1 VTNEIDAYIAAAP
14 NAAQPHLRRLR
25 VAIREAAPKAQ
36 EKISYGIVGYFYP
49 TRLVYFGGA
58 KKHVALYPAYD
69 AKGLERYRYGKSTL
83 RFPLDEPLPI
93 AKIKALVRTQV
104 KLRDADG
111 KAKPKPAAARRS
123 GSAR

>member
-1 VTNEIDAYIAAAP
+1 MAASPEAYIASQPQAARP
-14 NAAQPHLRRLR
+14 YLRKLR
-25 VAIREAAPKAQ
+25 AVIKDAAPKA
-36 EKISYGIVGYFYP
+36 EERISYGIVGYFYP

-58 KKHVALYPAYD
+58 KEHVALYPAYD
-69 AKGLERYRYGKSTL
+69 AKGVERYRYGASTL

-104 KLRDADG
+104 KLREAG
-111 KAKPKPAAARRS
+111 AKAKPKPAAARRS